1 MEADEMRSKMI
12 EAGLSQNRPKSM
24 CGCGK
29 TRPAK
34 NVRENVASHAR
45 HARYNTPRYM
55 KKPGAMSGPL
65 IIYPPI

>member
-12 EAGLSQNRPKSM
+12 EAELSQNRPKSM

-29 TRPAK
+29 TRPAE

-45 HARYNTPRYM
+45 HARYNTPMYM
-55 KKPGAMSGPL
+55 KKPGTMSGL
-65 IIYPPI
+65 C